1 MNEIYTRRS
10 TRNFTGAKISKEDLI
25 EIVKS
30 GMNAPSGKN
39 RQAWQFVIFDD
50 AELIDQM
57 VAFAPNWKPLEGA
70 GQGIIVCGDLTIN
83 DDPFY
88 NFVDCSAATQN
99 ILLKAEE
106 MQYGTCW
113 LGIAPSLEKAEQVRK
128 LFNMPASFLPVN
140 LIAIGMKNEKK
151 ESNNRYLSE
160 RVHFGKF
167 QS

>member
-10 TRNFTGAKISKEDLI
+10 IRNFTGEIIPREDLI

-50 AELIDQM
+50 KKIIEDM
-57 VAFAPNWKPLEGA
+57 VLFAPNWKPLESA
-70 GQGIIVCGDLTIN
+70 GQGIIVCGDLSIN

-106 MQYGTCW
+106 MNYGTCW
-113 LGIAPSLEKAEQVRK
+113 LGIAPSLDKAEQVRN
-128 LFNMPASFLPVN
+128 LLRMPMNYLPVN
-140 LIAIGMKNEKK
+140 LVAIGYKNEKK
-151 ESNNRYLSE
+151 EPNNRFMTE
-160 RVHFGKF
+160 RIHFGKF
-167 QS
+167 S